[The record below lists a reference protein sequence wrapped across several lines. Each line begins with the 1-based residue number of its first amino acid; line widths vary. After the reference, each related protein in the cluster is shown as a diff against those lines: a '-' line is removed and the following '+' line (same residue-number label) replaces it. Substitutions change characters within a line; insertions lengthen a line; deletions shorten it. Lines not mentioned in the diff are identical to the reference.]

1 MNQSSEQN
9 VILNDVLKPLATS
22 LAELTQPQQ
31 DSNLGFKYDYYY
43 LIFMLVIG
51 ECYNEKLHD
60 HTRALK

>member
-9 VILNDVLKPLATS
+9 VIFNDVLKPLATS
-22 LAELTQPQQ
+22 LAQLTQTQQ
-31 DSNLGFKYDYYY
+31 DLYLGFKYDYYY

-51 ECYNEKLHD
+51 ECYNEKLRD